1 MIGNLR
7 KKFIFI
13 STISIFAVF
22 SIILSLLLVLTR
34 VQMNRTLDMLT
45 NTIAENN
52 GFFPEFDSSKP
63 HTPSLFSYSNTITE
77 ETRFSTRFF
86 TIWLNEQQEVTD
98 VNIDSVSTISQ
109 SEVEQYVLEAMDSP
123 KERGWVSEYRYKIT
137 STEDGWFL
145 VFVNG
150 AMYQTTTNRLLFTV
164 FLILLGSAVLIL
176 TLTVIISKKV
186 VRPMA
191 ESYEKQKQFIT
202 DANHELKTPL
212 TLILSNLDILESE
225 YGKNEWL
232 DDIRGEGE
240 RMGLLINQLVT
251 LSRMDESNARL
262 LSADFDLSS
271 AINDTVS
278 EFQCLAEERGH
289 TLFSDITPSISYHGD
304 EALIRK
310 LAAILLDNAVKY
322 CDAGGEIQVRLY
334 QRRHP
339 VLIVENTYAEVDTL
353 ELDRYLIDST
363 APIESELFPAALGS
377 DCPSPNPSSKAIA
390 APLAPTKKRV

>member
-7 KKFIFI
+7 KKFICI

-45 NTIAENN
+45 DTIAENN

-137 STEDGWFL
+137 STEDGWFF

-232 DDIRGEGE
+232 DDIRGEG
-240 RMGLLINQLVT
+240 GTYGAADQPAGHLV
-251 LSRMDESNARL
+251 
-262 LSADFDLSS
+262 
-271 AINDTVS
+271 
-278 EFQCLAEERGH
+278 
-289 TLFSDITPSISYHGD
+289 PHG
-304 EALIRK
+304 
-310 LAAILLDNAVKY
+310 
-322 CDAGGEIQVRLY
+322 
-334 QRRHP
+334 
-339 VLIVENTYAEVDTL
+339 
-353 ELDRYLIDST
+353 
-363 APIESELFPAALGS
+363 
-377 DCPSPNPSSKAIA
+377 
-390 APLAPTKKRV
+390 